1 MSKQPLVSEAATPLA
16 GVDPELREYLR
27 EWRRVTAKEQSMPA
41 YVVLHDASLDEICR
55 RRPSSIAEL
64 LSVTGIGERK
74 AETYGQQI
82 LAALQRYREGSRA
95 ISLPGKKTAP
105 AEETLR
111 LLTEG
116 KSFEEI
122 ASIRGRQMSTVVN
135 AVANLIEKGELEF
148 QPAWIDR
155 NRQSVIEAACASL
168 GLERLRNLKDALPP
182 EITFEEIR
190 LVVARLRR
198 VHSQNGDTIPA

>member
-1 MSKQPLVSEAATPLA
+1 MPNQPLVQKTGTPLA

-27 EWRRVTAKEQSMPA
+27 EWRRITAKEQSMPA

-64 LSVTGIGERK
+64 LSVSGIGERK
-74 AETYGQQI
+74 ADMYGGEI
-82 LAALQRYREGSRA
+82 LAALKRYVEGARASA
-95 ISLPGKKTAP
+95 ISGKKTAP

-111 LLTEG
+111 LLAAG

-122 ASIRGRQMSTVVN
+122 AAIRGRQLATVVN
-135 AVANLIEKGELEF
+135 AVANLVEKGELEF
-148 QPAWIDR
+148 QPVWIDR

-168 GLERLRNLKDALPP
+168 GLERLRSLKDALPP

-198 VHSQNGDTIPA
+198 EQSQKGDTISA